1 MSDFKS
7 LQSIWTNQE
16 VEIQKPSEEVIR
28 ESNRLQRKLINGKRW
43 TVAILSTTIL
53 ICVSFMLYISAY
65 KFTQV
70 FIGIGLMISSLS
82 VRVVIELV
90 SMQRF
95 QKIKEIVSFRECS
108 KDLLKFYQW
117 RKRVSFVFVP
127 IIFALYVIGFIM
139 LLPSFKE
146 SLSTGFYNYILFS
159 GIGILLFF
167 VFYIRKQVLSEIQII
182 KQLTE
187 KFSDKDL

>member
-16 VEIQKPSEEVIR
+16 ATIQKPSEEVIR
-28 ESNRLQRKLINGKRW
+28 ESNRLQKKLINGKRW
-43 TVAILSTTIL
+43 TVAILSTTVL
-53 ICVSFMLYISAY
+53 VCVCFMFYISAH

-70 FIGIGLMISSLS
+70 FIGIGLMISSLT

-95 QKIKEIVSFRECS
+95 RKIKEIVSFRECS
-108 KDLLKFYQW
+108 RDLIKFYQW
-117 RKRVSFVFVP
+117 RKKISYVFVP
-127 IIFALYVIGFIM
+127 IIFTLYVIGFVL

-146 SLSTGFYNYILFS
+146 SLSTGFYNYVLFS

-167 VFYIRKQVLSEIQII
+167 VFYIRKQVLSEIEII

-187 KFSDKDL
+187 KFSHQDQ